1 MDGNHDKGHC
11 IPESECPCFIDDGV
25 FPPDTILMK
34 NCQNCTCTGGRFLCS
49 GDPCNLEPP
58 CKQNEFMCNN
68 GQCIPSHWRCDGHN
82 DCIDYSD
89 EDNCI
94 QICNEQGMVSKF
106 FTQTIFHKFFFRK
119 KSKSK
124 TKNFNVRTEYVFQNH
139 FSVMDNTT
147 ALGVLTNLTVQVRF
161 SMKPM
166 ILFLIEISQIS

>member
-58 CKQNEFMCNN
+58 CKQNEYMCNN

-94 QICNEQGMVSKF
+94 QICNEQGMISKF
-106 FTQTIFHKFFFRK
+106 FTQ
-119 KSKSK
+119 KSGENPGKNRNQKS
-124 TKNFNVRTEYVFQNH
+124 RI
-139 FSVMDNTT
+139 SMS
-147 ALGVLTNLTVQVRF
+147 GRNLY
-161 SMKPM
+161 SK
-166 ILFLIEISQIS
+166 IISL

>member
-1 MDGNHDKGHC
+1 
-11 IPESECPCFIDDGV
+11 
-25 FPPDTILMK
+25 MK

-106 FTQTIFHKFFFRK
+106 FTQKFFLLAK
-119 KSKSK
+119 KIEIKNQEFQCPDGICIPKSFLCDGQHDCFGGIDELNCTGAFFDK
-124 TKNFNVRTEYVFQNH
+124 TNDTFQ
-139 FSVMDNTT
+139 
-147 ALGVLTNLTVQVRF
+147 
-161 SMKPM
+161 
-166 ILFLIEISQIS
+166 IEISQISS

>member
-106 FTQTIFHKFFFRK
+106 LTQKSRIFSFLK
-119 KSKSK
+119 KKIGSGLKW
-124 TKNFNVRTEYVFQNH
+124 TV
-139 FSVMDNTT
+139 
-147 ALGVLTNLTVQVRF
+147 LGQSGQSRGLNWTVQRT
-161 SMKPM
+161 
-166 ILFLIEISQIS
+166 